1 MGQLRFLGQDG
12 VGSDAQRHAQLI
24 GVEVGERRRLGQDEV
39 GDLALA
45 HDDLL
50 DLLVD
55 GAGAHETV
63 ADDRLGLPDPP
74 SPVTGLVL
82 DGGVPPPVV
91 EHDVAG
97 GGQVEAGAAGLQ
109 REHQRAGPLLGLEV
123 GDHVVA
129 GAAAETT
136 VVALDLDAGQGGQV
150 LGIVSLGDVARHT
163 DRTEIVAK
171 SLHAISAPIGIAAP
185 HRSGSGG
192 PLIGLLLAALVT
204 SVMAWLTWNRSGQTF
219 RKQLSKTDLYH
230 SAQHTLNTARD
241 KVDKAA
247 SSKSVR
253 TARRDVDAKIKTV
266 RHDVDATLND
276 LAAQLP
282 TVTYQPAK
290 AKHGLFA

>member
-1 MGQLRFLGQDG
+1 MLKAYDIMTQALATCAPEASVAQVAAIMRDRDIGDVLIVKDNQLQGIVTDRDLVLHALTGQADLQQTPIQQYMTTQLFTGEPGWSLEQ
-12 VGSDAQRHAQLI
+12 VAASMARHQI
-24 GVEVGERRRLGQDEV
+24 RRLPIV
-39 GDLALA
+39 
-45 HDDLL
+45 
-50 DLLVD
+50 
-55 GAGAHETV
+55 
-63 ADDRLGLPDPP
+63 
-74 SPVTGLVL
+74 
-82 DGGVPPPVV
+82 
-91 EHDVAG
+91 
-97 GGQVEAGAAGLQ
+97 
-109 REHQRAGPLLGLEV
+109 
-123 GDHVVA
+123 
-129 GAAAETT
+129 
-136 VVALDLDAGQGGQV
+136 QGGQV

-163 DRTEIVAK
+163 DRTEVVAN
-171 SLHAISAPIGIAAP
+171 SLHAISAPIGLAAP
-185 HRSGSGG
+185 HRSSSGG
-192 PLIGLLLAALVT
+192 PLIGLMLAALVT